1 MLVMDTNY
9 LTSATAPAS
18 LPRPRHSLVRQQP
31 STSAPLIQL
40 LSLSLSLSPPPPG
53 AQPGFDHRGGEWGGH
68 RVENDLITFQE
79 LLYRMNNK
87 IILKLDLQI
96 YMFDCICYM

>member
-1 MLVMDTNY
+1 MDTNY

-40 LSLSLSLSPPPPG
+40 LSLSLSLSPPLRQG
-53 AQPGFDHRGGEWGGH
+53 HNQDLTIGGGEWGGH